1 MDPYQDRLERAA
13 GFLQTRLGDPPSTAL
28 VLGSGLGDFVD
39 ALPVHATLAYG
50 EIPGFPVSSVI
61 GHPGKLTYC
70 GGRGVPFCALQ
81 GRSHFYEGLGQS
93 EIVFPVRSLAMWGI
107 RDFVISNA
115 AGAIDRDLSPGDL
128 VLISDH
134 INLSGDNPLVG
145 PNLDA
150 LGERFPDMTNAY
162 HPDLRKAVLDAARDL
177 GLEVRQG
184 VYACLKGPS
193 YETPAEIRM
202 LRVLGADVVGMST
215 VPEVISLN
223 HMHCRVVGI
232 SCITNM
238 AAGILPEPLVH
249 DQVLEMTRRSRQD
262 FENLLLA
269 FLDRIGGMR

>member
-1 MDPYQDRLERAA
+1 MELYQDRLERAA
-13 GFLQTRLGDPPSTAL
+13 GFLQARLGDPPGTAL

-39 ALPVHATLAYG
+39 ALPVQATLGYS
-50 EIPGFPVSSVI
+50 EIPGFPVSRVI
-61 GHPGKLTYC
+61 GHPGKLTC
-70 GGRGVPFCALQ
+70 SGGRGIPFCALQ
-81 GRSHFYEGLGQS
+81 GRSHFYEGLSQS

-107 RDFVISNA
+107 RDFVITNA
-115 AGAIDRDLSPGDL
+115 AGAIHVDLSPGDL
-128 VLISDH
+128 VVISDH

-162 HPDLRKAVLDAARDL
+162 HPDLRKATLEAGREL

-184 VYACLKGPS
+184 VYACVKGPS
-193 YETPAEIRM
+193 YETPAEILM
-202 LRVLGADVVGMST
+202 LRALGADVVGMST

-223 HMHCRVVGI
+223 HMRCRVVGI

-238 AAGILPEPLVH
+238 AAGILPEPLEH
-249 DQVLEMTRRSRQD
+249 DQVLELTRRVSQD

-269 FLDRIGGMR
+269 FLERARRTE

>member
-1 MDPYQDRLERAA
+1 MDAYQDRLERAA
-13 GFLQTRLGDPPSTAL
+13 SFLQARLGNPPSTAL

-39 ALPVHATLAYG
+39 ALPAHASLAYG
-50 EIPGFPVSSVI
+50 EIPGFPVSNVI
-61 GHPGKLTYC
+61 GHPGKLTC
-70 GGRGVPFCALQ
+70 SRGRGVPFCALQ
-81 GRSHFYEGLGQS
+81 GRSHFYEGLPQR

-107 RDFVISNA
+107 RDFVITNA
-115 AGAIDRDLSPGDL
+115 AGAVHRDFSPGNL
-128 VLISDH
+128 VVVSDH

-145 PNLDA
+145 PNVDA

-162 HPDLRKAVLDAARDL
+162 HPELRKAALEAGREL

-184 VYACLKGPS
+184 VYACVKGPS

-202 LRVLGADVVGMST
+202 LRAVGADVVGMST

-223 HMHCRVVGI
+223 HMRCRVVGI

-238 AAGILPEPLVH
+238 AAGILSEPLEH

-262 FENLLLA
+262 FDNLLLA
-269 FLDRIGGMR
+269 FLEKVGTD